1 MANSVASL
9 FCFPINE
16 IKELI
21 TSKYK
26 LEEILQIDLF
36 MLEVKLEP
44 EILKSFDIN
53 ESIWKKKKN
62 IVVFKRLSRGETY
75 DLENVYLI
83 LIFGK
88 MTMDQNRYIQGC
100 FRVEQPAIVEGP
112 AKFYYASYANL
123 R

>member
-1 MANSVASL
+1 
-9 FCFPINE
+9 
-16 IKELI
+16 
-21 TSKYK
+21 
-26 LEEILQIDLF
+26 

-44 EILKSFDIN
+44 EIMKNFEIN
-53 ESIWKKKKN
+53 EFSWKKRKN

-75 DLENVYLI
+75 DLDNAYLI

-100 FRVEQPAIVEGP
+100 FRVEHPAIIEGP

-123 R
+123 RESDGK